1 MQEYSQVP
9 TKRSASNLDQ
19 DQPEWDRTWI
29 ISQCK
34 SEPNSGTLTRP
45 LRTFLPPN
53 VTLLDMGLTKQD
65 RASTASTWLD
75 TMDRASTAT
84 TWQDMMDR
92 ASTATTWQDMMD
104 RPTATTWMDMGLT
117 RQDRAPTA
125 SSWLAIVDRAST
137 ATTWLDFDFAMQDRA
152 STASTWLDMME
163 SASTPATWLYMDR
176 ISTATTRLD
185 MDMDMLATMMTI
197 VYALEGSP
205 VHLLVHAPG
214 LTEIALMNPSS

>member
-9 TKRSASNLDQ
+9 TKSSASNLDQ

-92 ASTATTWQDMMD
+92 PS
-104 RPTATTWMDMGLT
+104 TATTWMDMGLT

-125 SSWLAIVDRAST
+125 SSWLAMVDRAST

-152 STASTWLDMME
+152 STASTWLDMLD
-163 SASTPATWLYMDR
+163 SASTPATWLYMDKT
-176 ISTATTRLD
+176 STATTRL
-185 MDMDMLATMMTI
+185 DMDMLATMMTI

-214 LTEIALMNPSS
+214 LREIALMNPSS